1 MRANSSLRRAL
12 LAQAGQESYP
22 YLPGRLLDY
31 DAQYTSPFNYGGN
44 LGRVGYGGSLGPYG
58 PFGVSMKV
66 DSEYGS
72 GVGLAI
78 AIIGGVTTTVA
89 AGSTYAA
96 GRQEEKLIKMQA
108 EQAEREAELERQK
121 EEREQAFIRKA
132 LIGTGVVV
140 GVAAVGAAILRK
152 RK

>member
-22 YLPGRLLDY
+22 YVPGRLVDY

-58 PFGVSMKV
+58 PFGISMEV
-66 DSEYGS
+66 DSGYGS
-72 GVGLAI
+72 GVGLAV
-78 AIIGGVTTTVA
+78 AIIGGVTTTVG
-89 AGSTYAA
+89 AGSAFLA
-96 GRQEEKLIKMQA
+96 GRQEEKLLTMQA
-108 EQAEREAELERQK
+108 EEAEREYQRELLRK
-121 EEREQAFIRKA
+121 EQEQAFIRKA

-140 GVAAVGAAILRK
+140 GVAAVGATILKK

>member
-22 YLPGRLLDY
+22 YLPGRLVDY

-58 PFGVSMKV
+58 PFGVSMEV
-66 DSEYGS
+66 EPGYGEP
-72 GVGLAI
+72 VTLAV
-78 AIIGGVTTTVA
+78 AIIGGVAATVGA
-89 AGSTYAA
+89 VSTYAA
-96 GRQEEKLIKMQA
+96 GKQEEKLLLMQA

-132 LIGTGVVV
+132 LIGTGAFV
-140 GVAAVGAAILRK
+140 GIAAVAAVIIKK